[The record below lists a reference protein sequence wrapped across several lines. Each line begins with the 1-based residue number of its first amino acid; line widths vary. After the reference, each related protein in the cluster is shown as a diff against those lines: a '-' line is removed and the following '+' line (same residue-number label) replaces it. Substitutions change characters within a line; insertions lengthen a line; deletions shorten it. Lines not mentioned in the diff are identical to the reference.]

1 MTYEDL
7 KERIKL
13 HEGFRNY
20 VYLDSL
26 GKRTVGYGHLCRDE
40 EQWDIKKTY
49 SQEELDL
56 CFENDFGHAVNQ
68 AADLI
73 GNLKLKPEAKEV
85 IIEMV
90 FQLGKTGV
98 SKFKKMW
105 TAFGNYD
112 YNEAANQM
120 LDSKWAKQTPERAK
134 DLSDVIKN
142 LV

>member
-1 MTYEDL
+1 MTFDKL
-7 KERIKL
+7 KERIKT

-26 GKRTVGYGHLCRDE
+26 GKQTVGYGHLCRDFE
-40 EQWDIKKTY
+40 NWDIKKTY

-56 CFENDFGHAVNQ
+56 CFENDFSHAVSQ
-68 AADLI
+68 ATDLI
-73 GNLKLKPEAKEV
+73 GSLKLKPKAKEV

-105 TAFGNYD
+105 TAFGNDD

-120 LDSKWAKQTPERAK
+120 LDSKWAKQTPSRAK

-142 LV
+142 LA